1 MDLLPNSALLL
12 RDRRQDGKGA
22 CGCIAALGCL
32 GLTVAAIL
40 TACVLFGFIAL
51 PAFLMGG
58 GKSAQAQQE
67 EQAQQDAHGNVEENH
82 PGTMEAGGS
91 YNVGQPDQATLGP
104 GHTYSGAAA
113 IDYDG
118 DPHAYAPP
126 GSGLVGDDNLAN
138 AGHPGNW
145 WGVETDNGRP
155 DGNPVVGPDGYY
167 ISTTS
172 AKFAQDSNG
181 VGYESS
187 SGTYLDAS
195 TTNYVALPT
204 DSRGVTS
211 DGAHVGDYV
220 MVTNNSTG
228 QSTWAVFGDSRGSN
242 SDGLEM
248 SAATASAVGVGYNT
262 HGTTNNAGNITYT
275 VYPGSRNTGKP
286 GGG

>member
-1 MDLLPNSALLL
+1 MKPPLTL
-12 RDRRQDGKGA
+12 RSRHEDGKGL
-22 CGCIAALGCL
+22 CGCIAGLGCL
-32 GLTVAAIL
+32 GIAIAAIL
-40 TACVLFGFIAL
+40 TACVVFGFIAL
-51 PAFLMGG
+51 PAFFTGG
-58 GKSAQAQQE
+58 GAAAAKAKQ
-67 EQAQQDAHGNVEENH
+67 EQAQNDTAPGAQGNVEENH
-82 PGTMEAGGS
+82 PGTMQTGGT
-91 YNVGQPDQATLGP
+91 YNIGQPDQSQLGT

-126 GSGLVGDDNLAN
+126 GSGLVGNDNLAN

-145 WGVETDNGRP
+145 WGIETDNGRP

-172 AKFAQDSNG
+172 AKFSQDSSG

-187 SGTYLDAS
+187 SGSYLNAS
-195 TTNYVALPT
+195 TTNYVALPS
-204 DSRGVTS
+204 DSHGVTS

-228 QSTWAVFGDSRGSN
+228 QSTWAVYGDSRGSN
-242 SDGLEM
+242 NDGLEM
-248 SAATASAVGVGYNT
+248 SAATASAVGVGYNA
-262 HGTTNNAGNITYT
+262 HGTTSNAGNITYT